1 MSASGRRRTAR
12 FTDEAAG
19 LTLAFPPGWVALRQ
33 GNPVVTAPEDAR
45 LTLAHPRQGGFA
57 WLLTE
62 PAPQGVATADP
73 YLDRLVAQRRKERPG
88 YEAAASSGRTAGVL
102 PVRRLSA
109 SWRTAEVRQREL
121 IVAGLD
127 GWMAFALV
135 AWMPEAAAN
144 RSNALDALA
153 DALVARGVLEA
164 RLRQSVEAAVA
175 AVPHLTTAAAQQ
187 LMARSEA
194 RVLEPEQAFRRSL
207 AALAKRLPTLTK
219 GESAELAGLT
229 AATYAGVPWAERSKL
244 ASYIERLRRDE
255 PTSSD
260 EDRTMAR
267 LLQDRRA
274 APLAGA
280 PPASAGVLRQG
291 DPPKL
296 TFSY

>member
-1 MSASGRRRTAR
+1 
-12 FTDEAAG
+12 
-19 LTLAFPPGWVALRQ
+19 V
-33 GNPVVTAPEDAR
+33 
-45 LTLAHPRQGGFA
+45 
-57 WLLTE
+57 
-62 PAPQGVATADP
+62 
-73 YLDRLVAQRRKERPG
+73 
-88 YEAAASSGRTAGVL
+88 
-102 PVRRLSA
+102 SA
-109 SWRTAEVRQREL
+109 SWRDAEVRQHEL
-121 IVAGLD
+121 LVAGLD

-144 RSNALDALA
+144 RSNALEALA

-164 RLRQSVEAAVA
+164 RLRQSVEAAVS

-207 AALAKRLPTLTK
+207 AALAKRLPSLTK
-219 GESAELAGLT
+219 GESAELARLT

-267 LLQDRRA
+267 FFRTAEQRLSPARLLRLQAYYDEA
-274 APLAGA
+274 IL
-280 PPASAGVLRQG
+280 
-291 DPPKL
+291 KH
-296 TFSY
+296 